1 MGNGTHKNL
10 LHEKF
15 LTRIINKV
23 CNEVLFIHAHVTL
36 EYFNFQRENG
46 FKRFAV
52 YFYCL
57 NSAITAAK
65 QLLEEMGAI
74 YI

>member
-10 LHEKF
+10 LHECF

-23 CNEVLFIHAHVTL
+23 CNEVLFVHAHVAL
-36 EYFNFQRENG
+36 EYFNFKRENG
-46 FKRFAV
+46 FKKFAAYTSFASV
-52 YFYCL
+52 M
-57 NSAITAAK
+57 IAAE

-74 YI
+74 HI